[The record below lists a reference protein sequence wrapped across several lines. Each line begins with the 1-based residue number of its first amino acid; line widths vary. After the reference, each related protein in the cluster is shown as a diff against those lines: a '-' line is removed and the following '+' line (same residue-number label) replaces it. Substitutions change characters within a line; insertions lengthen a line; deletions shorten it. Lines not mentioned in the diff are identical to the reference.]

1 MRNFITIWLGQL
13 ISTFGSRMTN
23 FATTIWA
30 WEITGQATAL
40 ALVNFFSLL
49 PSIAITLFAGTII
62 DRWNRKLLMVA
73 GDTVAVFSTIA
84 ILLLY
89 LTHSLQIWH
98 LYALGAFNGAFGE
111 IQELAYTATL
121 SQLVPPQQYTR
132 ASSMNSTLHYGAIII
147 APAIAGTLY
156 YIIGLDGIALIDIVT
171 FAVGIATVL
180 LVPIPQPPAHTIENY
195 KSEHHRDTGIWQ
207 QLTFGVHYI
216 IKRPG
221 LLALVLSASLF
232 WFAHDLGGSVATPMI
247 LARTENDSRILGSI
261 SSVAGIGGVTGAVL
275 LSVWGGPRR
284 RIHGYLLGMVGAG
297 VSKAIFGLGQS
308 PQIWLPAQF
317 CSSLNFPLLESS
329 QTAILLAKVAPEV
342 QGRVFAARSLMFQL
356 VSAVAFLIAGPLA
369 DEVFEPAMRPG
380 GSLAKILGGIF
391 GTHPGAGMAV
401 MYVTTST
408 CLLLVGLAGYAR
420 RPLQDLED
428 IV

>member
-13 ISTFGSRMTN
+13 VSTFGSRMTS

-40 ALVNFFSLL
+40 ALVNFFTLL
-49 PSIAITLFAGTII
+49 PSILITLFAGTIV
-62 DRWNRKLLMVA
+62 DRWNRKLLMVV

-84 ILLLY
+84 ILALY
-89 LTHSLQIWH
+89 LTNSLQIWH

-111 IQELAYTATL
+111 IQELAYTASL

-132 ASSMNSTLHYGAIII
+132 ASSMNSTLHYGSIII

-156 YIIGLDGIALIDIVT
+156 YIIGLAGIALIDIVT
-171 FAVGIATVL
+171 FTIAIATVL
-180 LVPIPQPPAHTIENY
+180 LVPIPQPPAHTT
-195 KSEHHRDTGIWQ
+195 EHHKDISIWQ
-207 QLTFGVHYI
+207 HLTFGFHYI
-216 IKRPG
+216 IKRPE
-221 LLALVLSASLF
+221 LLALVVSASLF

-247 LARTENDSRILGSI
+247 LARTQNDSRILGSI
-261 SSVAGIGGVTGAVL
+261 FSIAGIGGVTGAVL
-275 LSVWGGPRR
+275 LSVWGGPQR

-308 PQIWLPAQF
+308 LQIWLPAQF

-356 VSAVAFLIAGPLA
+356 VSAVASLIAGPLA
-369 DEVFEPAMRPG
+369 DDVFEPAMKPG
-380 GSLAKILGGIF
+380 GSLAKLLGGVF
-391 GTHPGAGMAV
+391 GTDSGAGMAV

-408 CLLLVGLAGYAR
+408 CLLLIGLGGYAC
-420 RPLQDLED
+420 RPLRDLSD
-428 IV
+428 

>member
-13 ISTFGSRMTN
+13 VSTFGSRMTS

-40 ALVNFFSLL
+40 ALVNFFTLL
-49 PSIAITLFAGTII
+49 PSIFITLFAGAIV
-62 DRWNRKLLMVA
+62 DRWNRKLLMIV

-84 ILLLY
+84 ILALY
-89 LTHSLQIWH
+89 LTNSLQIWH

-111 IQELAYTATL
+111 IQELAYTASL

-132 ASSMNSTLHYGAIII
+132 ASSMNSTLNYGSIII

-156 YIIGLDGIALIDIVT
+156 YTIGLAGISLIDIVT
-171 FAVGIATVL
+171 FTVAIATVL
-180 LVPIPQPPAHTIENY
+180 LVPIPQPPVHTTENH
-195 KSEHHRDTGIWQ
+195 KDAGIWQ
-207 QLTFGVHYI
+207 QLTFGFHYI
-216 IKRPG
+216 IKRPD
-221 LLALVLSASLF
+221 LLALVVSASLF

-247 LARTENDSRILGSI
+247 LARTENDSRVLGSI
-261 SSVAGIGGVTGAVL
+261 FSIAGIGGVTGAVL

-317 CSSLNFPLLESS
+317 CASLNFPLLESS

-356 VSAVAFLIAGPLA
+356 VSAVAALIAGPLA
-369 DEVFEPAMRPG
+369 DNVFEPAMRPG
-380 GSLAKILGGIF
+380 GSLAKLLGGIF

-408 CLLLVGLAGYAR
+408 CLLLVGLGGYAC
-420 RPLQDLED
+420 RPLRNLND
-428 IV
+428 

>member
-13 ISTFGSRMTN
+13 VSTFGSRMTN

-49 PSIAITLFAGTII
+49 PSIAITLFAGAIV
-62 DRWNRKLLMVA
+62 DRWNRKLLMIV

-89 LTHSLQIWH
+89 LTNSLQIWH
-98 LYALGAFNGAFGE
+98 LYVLGAFNGAFGE
-111 IQELAYTATL
+111 IQELAYTASL
-121 SQLVPPQQYTR
+121 SQLVAPSQYTR
-132 ASSMNSTLHYGAIII
+132 ASSMNSTLHYGSIII
-147 APAIAGTLY
+147 APALAGTLY
-156 YIIGLDGIALIDIVT
+156 YIIGLAGIALIDIVT
-171 FAVGIATVL
+171 FTVAIATVL
-180 LVPIPQPPAHTIENY
+180 LVPIPQPPVHTT
-195 KSEHHRDTGIWQ
+195 EHHKDVAIWQ
-207 QLTFGVHYI
+207 QLTFGFHYI
-216 IKRPG
+216 VKRPD
-221 LLALVLSASLF
+221 LLALVVSASLF

-247 LARTENDSRILGSI
+247 LARTENDSRVLGSI
-261 SSVAGIGGVTGAVL
+261 FSIAGIGGVTGAVL

-308 PQIWLPAQF
+308 LQIWLPAQF

-342 QGRVFAARSLMFQL
+342 QGRVFAARSLMFQI
-356 VSAVAFLIAGPLA
+356 VSAVASLIAGPLA
-369 DEVFEPAMRPG
+369 DDVFEPAMRSG
-380 GSLAKILGGIF
+380 GSLAKLLGGIF

-408 CLLLVGLAGYAR
+408 CLLLVGLCGYAC
-420 RPLQDLED
+420 RPLQNLDNSADLS
-428 IV
+428 